1 VPTRISALQSLADGV
16 GKHVSGAVAKLSS
29 MEVGR
34 WIGQASKRIAASL
47 YSLTRWGAGRVN
59 ARVVEA
65 VGGPARARV
74 ILLFGAVLAL
84 NTADAS
90 TVGAVAAQLE
100 PDLHIGNTE
109 VGLLNSVSLIVG
121 AIAAIP
127 VGMLVDRTARVKM
140 LAISIV
146 LWSAATFWSGLAD
159 SYGHL
164 LLTRLALGAVA
175 ATAGPAIASLTGD
188 FFPVRER
195 VVVYGYILGGEIAGT
210 AIGFIVSGTIAG
222 ILSWRWAFFVLA
234 IPGFWLARE
243 LWKTIPEPER
253 GGTSRLERGAID
265 LSQPSRDYDPVAVE
279 EEEPVRDDELARE
292 AIQRHGVEAD
302 PELVL
307 RQDPARMPL
316 RQAVRYV
323 LRVQTNVILIVSS
336 ALGYFFLAGL
346 STFAVVFVRGHYHTS
361 QTTATGVLG
370 LIVVGALIGTL
381 ASGPVTDWLL
391 RHGVINARVWVPSVS
406 YMVAAVLI
414 LIGIINTSLTPAI
427 WFFMAGAA
435 ALSAA
440 NPPLD
445 AARLDIMPPGLW
457 GRAESVRT
465 LLRTAGQAIAPL
477 LFGAIADLVAGIAP
491 KQAPLG
497 TKPGG
502 IEPGVARG
510 LQVSFILMLIA
521 LAVAGW
527 ILLRARQTYPRD
539 VATAAASAEYEGRP
553 TGTTTLKQS

>member
-1 VPTRISALQSLADGV
+1 
-16 GKHVSGAVAKLSS
+16 

-34 WIGQASKRIAASL
+34 LIGLASKRIAASL
-47 YSLTRWGAGRVN
+47 YSLTRWGAQRVN

-74 ILLFGAVLAL
+74 IVLFGAVLAL

-121 AIAAIP
+121 ALAAIP
-127 VGMLVDRTARVKM
+127 IGMLVDRSARVKM

-146 LWSAATFWSGLAD
+146 LWSAATFWSGVAG
-159 SYGHL
+159 SYSHL
-164 LLTRLALGAVA
+164 LLTRLALGVVA

-234 IPGFWLARE
+234 IPGFFLARE

-265 LSQPSRDYDPVAVE
+265 LSKPSRDRDPVAGE
-279 EEEPVRDDELARE
+279 EDEGPVRDDELARE
-292 AIQRHGVEAD
+292 AIQARGVEAD

-391 RHGVINARVWVPSVS
+391 RHGVINARIWVPSVS
-406 YMVAAVLI
+406 YIVAAVLI
-414 LIGIINTSLTPAI
+414 FIGIINTSLTPAI
-427 WFFMAGAA
+427 WFFMAGAGGVSGA
-435 ALSAA
+435 H
-440 NPPLD
+440 PPLD

-465 LLRTAGQAIAPL
+465 VLRTVGQAIAPL
-477 LFGAIADLVAGIAP
+477 LFGAIADLVAGITP
-491 KQAPLG
+491 HQAPIG

-502 IEPGVARG
+502 IPPGTGRG
-510 LQVSFILMLIA
+510 LEVSFLLMLIA
-521 LAVAGW
+521 LGAAGY
-527 ILLRARQTYPRD
+527 ILLRARRTYPQD
-539 VATAAASAEYEGRP
+539 VATAAASAQQHQP
-553 TGTTTLKQS
+553 

>member
-1 VPTRISALQSLADGV
+1 MGT
-16 GKHVSGAVAKLSS
+16 
-29 MEVGR
+29 GR
-34 WIGQASKRIAASL
+34 VIGNASKRFGASL
-47 YSLTRWGAGRVN
+47 YSLTRWGAAKVN

-100 PDLHIGNTE
+100 PDLGIGNTE
-109 VGLLNSVSLIVG
+109 VGLLSSVSLIVG

-127 VGMLVDRTARVKM
+127 VGMLVDRAPRVKM
-140 LAISIV
+140 LAVSIV
-146 LWSAATFWSGLAD
+146 LWSIATAWSGIAD
-159 SYGHL
+159 SYSHL

-234 IPGFWLARE
+234 VPGFWLARE

-265 LSQPSRDYDPVAVE
+265 LSQPSRDPDPPDAAMVE
-279 EEEPVRDDELARE
+279 PDEPVRDDELARE
-292 AIQRHGVEAD
+292 AVQARGVEPD

-307 RQDPARMPL
+307 TEDPARMPL

-361 QTTATGVLG
+361 QTTATAVLG
-370 LIVVGALIGTL
+370 LIVIGALIGTL
-381 ASGPVTDWLL
+381 ASGPITDWLL
-391 RHGVINARVWVPSVS
+391 RHGVINARIWVPSVS

-427 WFFMAGAA
+427 WFFTGGAA

-465 LLRTAGQAIAPL
+465 LLRTTGQAIAPL
-477 LFGAIADLVAGIAP
+477 LFGGIADLVAGIAP
-491 KQAPLG
+491 KQAPIG

-510 LQVSFILMLIA
+510 LQVSFILMLVA
-521 LAVAGW
+521 LAAAGW
-527 ILLRARQTYPRD
+527 ILLRARQSYPRD
-539 VATAAASAEYEGRP
+539 VATAAASAEYEGQPAEAAGR
-553 TGTTTLKQS
+553 